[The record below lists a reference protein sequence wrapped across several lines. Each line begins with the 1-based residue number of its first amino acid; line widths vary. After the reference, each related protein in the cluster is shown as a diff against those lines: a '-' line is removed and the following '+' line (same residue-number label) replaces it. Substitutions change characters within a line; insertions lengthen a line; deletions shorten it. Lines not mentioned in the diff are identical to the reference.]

1 MAGARR
7 HGRPPRTADARGGGR
22 QAARAALHRLRS
34 VHAPAAEP
42 VSNGA
47 PPLRHILPAV
57 DHTAPAVLELGLL
70 LLLAALAGSAARRVG
85 LPAVIGYLL
94 VGVVVSPFTPGY
106 VANRDQLPVLADV
119 GVLLLLFAVRIQI

>member
-57 DHTAPAVLELGLL
+57 DHTAPAVLEIGLL
-70 LLLAALAGSAARRVG
+70 LLLAALAGLAARGVG
-85 LPAVIGYLL
+85 LPAL
-94 VGVVVSPFTPGY
+94 VGYRRAGGRVSPVTTGDGY
-106 VANRDQLPVLADV
+106 NVKR
-119 GVLLLLFAVRIQI
+119 